1 MKLAVIGVGLIGG
14 SWAKALKKS
23 GVVTSVVGMDRSEA
37 HLSEAIELGIIDDK
51 ATYDDLAAVDMVF
64 LSIPVDQMV
73 IELPKVLDAVG
84 EQTLVVDAGSTK
96 LQLCEAVAS
105 HPKRRNFLAAHP
117 IAGTEY
123 SGPSAAIDN
132 LYEGKLAIVCEVEKT
147 AINLQERAMIA
158 FAALQMRVRYMG
170 AKEHD
175 IHVAYVSHLS
185 HISAFMLGKTVMGKE
200 KDDRNIFDLAGSGF
214 ASTVRLAKSSPQMW
228 APIFIQN
235 KEPLLETLDAYIEN
249 LKAFRTLIAEEDLA
263 SLLQEMKRINSIEK
277 ILNPLPLKP

>member
-23 GVVTSVVGMDRSEA
+23 GVVTSVVGIDRSEA
-37 HLSEAIELGIIDDK
+37 HLNQAIELGIIDIK
-51 ATYDDLAAVDMVF
+51 ATYADLATVDMVF

-84 EQTLVVDAGSTK
+84 EQTLVIDAGSTK

-249 LKAFRTLIAEEDLA
+249 LKAFRTLIAAEDLA
-263 SLLQEMKRINSIEK
+263 SLLEEMKRINSIEK

>member
-23 GVVTSVVGMDRSEA
+23 GVVASVAGIDRSEA
-37 HLSEAIELGIIDDK
+37 HLNQAIELGIIDIK
-51 ATYDDLAAVDMVF
+51 ATYADLATVDMVF

-84 EQTLVVDAGSTK
+84 EQTLVIDAGSTK

-158 FAALQMRVRYMG
+158 FAALQMGVRYMG

-249 LKAFRTLIAEEDLA
+249 LKAFRTLIAAEDLA
-263 SLLQEMKRINSIEK
+263 SLLEEMKRINSIEK

>member
-23 GVVTSVVGMDRSEA
+23 GVVSSVVGVDRSEV
-37 HLSEAIELGIIDDK
+37 HLSKAIELGIIDQK
-51 ATYDDLAAVDMVF
+51 ATYADLATVDMVF

-84 EQTLVVDAGSTK
+84 EQTVVIDAGSTK
-96 LQLCEAVAS
+96 LQLCETVAF

>member
-23 GVVTSVVGMDRSEA
+23 GVVTSVVGIDRSEA

-51 ATYDDLAAVDMVF
+51 ATYDDLATVDMAF

-147 AINLQERAMIA
+147 AISLQERAMIA

>member
-23 GVVTSVVGMDRSEA
+23 AVVASVVGIDRSEA

-51 ATYDDLAAVDMVF
+51 ATYDDLATVDMVF

-84 EQTLVVDAGSTK
+84 EQTLVIDAGSTK

>member
-23 GVVTSVVGMDRSEA
+23 GVVSSVAGIDRSEA
-37 HLSEAIELGIIDDK
+37 HLNQAIELGIIDIK
-51 ATYDDLAAVDMVF
+51 ATYADLATVDMVF

-249 LKAFRTLIAEEDLA
+249 LKAFRTLIAAEDLA

>member
-14 SWAKALKKS
+14 SWAKALKNS
-23 GVVTSVVGMDRSEA
+23 GVVSSVLGVDRSEE
-37 HLSEAIELGIIDDK
+37 HLNQAIALGIVDDK
-51 ATYDDLAAVDMVF
+51 ATYADLATVDMVF
-64 LSIPVDQMV
+64 LSIPVDQIV

-84 EQTLVVDAGSTK
+84 EQTVVIDAGSTK

-132 LYEGKLAIVCEVEKT
+132 LYEGKLAIVCAVEKT
-147 AINLQERAMIA
+147 AINLQERAMNA

-175 IHVAYVSHLS
+175 VHVAYVSHLS

-263 SLLQEMKRINSIEK
+263 SLLEEMKRINSIEK

>member
-23 GVVTSVVGMDRSEA
+23 GVVSSIVGIDRSEE
-37 HLSEAIELGIIDDK
+37 HLSQAIALGIVDDK
-51 ATYDDLAAVDMVF
+51 ATYADLATVDMVF

-84 EQTLVVDAGSTK
+84 EQTVVIDAGSTK

-147 AINLQERAMIA
+147 AINLQERAMNA

-175 IHVAYVSHLS
+175 VHVAYVSHLS

-249 LKAFRTLIAEEDLA
+249 LNAFRTLIAEEDLE
-263 SLLQEMKRINSIEK
+263 SLLDEMKRINSIEK

>member
-23 GVVTSVVGMDRSEA
+23 GVVASVAGIDRSEA
-37 HLSEAIELGIIDDK
+37 HLTQAIELGIIDDK
-51 ATYDDLAAVDMVF
+51 ATFADLATVDMVF

-84 EQTLVVDAGSTK
+84 EQTLVIDAGSTK

-158 FAALQMRVRYMG
+158 FAALQMGVRYMG

-263 SLLQEMKRINSIEK
+263 SLLEEMKRINSIEK

>member
-23 GVVTSVVGMDRSEA
+23 GVVSSIVGIDRSEE
-37 HLSEAIELGIIDDK
+37 HLSQAIALGIVDDK
-51 ATYDDLAAVDMVF
+51 ATYADLATVDMVF

-84 EQTLVVDAGSTK
+84 EQTVVIDAGSTK

-147 AINLQERAMIA
+147 AINLQERAMNA

-175 IHVAYVSHLS
+175 VHVAYVSHLS

-235 KEPLLETLDAYIEN
+235 KEPLIETLDAYIEN
-249 LKAFRTLIAEEDLA
+249 LNAFRTLIAEEDLE
-263 SLLQEMKRINSIEK
+263 SLLDEMKRINSIEK

>member
-14 SWAKALKKS
+14 SWAKALKNS
-23 GVVTSVVGMDRSEA
+23 GVVSSVLGIDRSEE
-37 HLSEAIELGIIDDK
+37 HLSQAMALGIIDDK
-51 ATYDDLAAVDMVF
+51 ASYADLTAVDMVF

-84 EQTLVVDAGSTK
+84 EQTVVIDAGSTK

-147 AINLQERAMIA
+147 AIDLQERAMNA

-228 APIFIQN
+228 APIFVQN

-249 LKAFRTLIAEEDLA
+249 LNAFRTLIAEEDLE
-263 SLLQEMKRINSIEK
+263 SLLHEMKRINSLEK

>member
-14 SWAKALKKS
+14 SWAKALKNS
-23 GVVTSVVGMDRSEA
+23 GVVSSVLGIDRSEE
-37 HLSEAIELGIIDDK
+37 HLNQAIALGIVDDK
-51 ATYDDLAAVDMVF
+51 ATYADLAKVDMVF

-84 EQTLVVDAGSTK
+84 EQTVVIDAGSTK

-147 AINLQERAMIA
+147 AINLQERAMNA

-175 IHVAYVSHLS
+175 VHVAYVSHLS

-249 LKAFRTLIAEEDLA
+249 LNAFRTLIAEEDLE
-263 SLLQEMKRINSIEK
+263 SLLHEMKRINSIEK

>member
-263 SLLQEMKRINSIEK
+263 SLLEEMKRINSIEK

>member
-23 GVVTSVVGMDRSEA
+23 GVVASVAGIDRSEA
-37 HLSEAIELGIIDDK
+37 HLTQAIELGIIDDK
-51 ATYDDLAAVDMVF
+51 ATYADLATVDMVF

-84 EQTLVVDAGSTK
+84 EQTLVIDAGSTK

-249 LKAFRTLIAEEDLA
+249 LKAFRTLIAAEDLA

>member
-1 MKLAVIGVGLIGG
+1 MVSSIVGI
-14 SWAKALKKS
+14 
-23 GVVTSVVGMDRSEA
+23 DRSEE
-37 HLSEAIELGIIDDK
+37 HLSQAIALGIVDDK
-51 ATYDDLAAVDMVF
+51 ATFADLATVDMVF

-84 EQTLVVDAGSTK
+84 EQTVVIDAGSTK

-147 AINLQERAMIA
+147 AINLQERAMNA

-175 IHVAYVSHLS
+175 VHVAYVSHLS

-249 LKAFRTLIAEEDLA
+249 LNAFRTLIAEEDLE
-263 SLLQEMKRINSIEK
+263 SLLDEMKRINSIEK

>member
-14 SWAKALKKS
+14 SWAKALKNS
-23 GVVTSVVGMDRSEA
+23 GVVSSVLGIDRSEE
-37 HLSEAIELGIIDDK
+37 HLSQAVALGIIDDK
-51 ATYDDLAAVDMVF
+51 ASYADLTAVDMVF

-84 EQTLVVDAGSTK
+84 EQTVVIDAGSTK

-147 AINLQERAMIA
+147 AIDLQERAMNA

-228 APIFIQN
+228 APIFVQN

-249 LKAFRTLIAEEDLA
+249 LNAFRTLIAEEDLE
-263 SLLQEMKRINSIEK
+263 SLMHEMKRINSIEK

>member
-14 SWAKALKKS
+14 SWAMALKKS
-23 GVVTSVVGMDRSEA
+23 GLVSSVLGIDCSEE
-37 HLSEAIELGIIDDK
+37 HLSQAISLGIVDDK
-51 ATYDDLAAVDMVF
+51 ATYADLTAVDMVF

-73 IELPKVLDAVG
+73 FELPKVLDAVG
-84 EQTLVVDAGSTK
+84 EQTVVVDAGSTK
-96 LQLCEAVAS
+96 LQLCESVAS

-147 AINLQERAMIA
+147 AIDLQERAMNA

-228 APIFIQN
+228 APIFVQN

-249 LKAFRTLIAEEDLA
+249 LNAFRTLIAEENLE
-263 SLLQEMKRINSIEK
+263 SLLHEMKLINSIEK

>member
-14 SWAKALKKS
+14 SWAKALKNS
-23 GVVTSVVGMDRSEA
+23 GVVSSVLGIDRSEE
-37 HLSEAIELGIIDDK
+37 HLSQAVALGIIDDK
-51 ATYDDLAAVDMVF
+51 ASYADLTTVDMVF

-84 EQTLVVDAGSTK
+84 EQTVVIDAGSTK

-147 AINLQERAMIA
+147 AIDLQERAMNA

-228 APIFIQN
+228 APIFVQN

-249 LKAFRTLIAEEDLA
+249 LNAFRTLIAEEDLE
-263 SLLQEMKRINSIEK
+263 SLLHEMKRINSIEK

>member
-23 GVVTSVVGMDRSEA
+23 GVVSSIVGIDRSEE
-37 HLSEAIELGIIDDK
+37 HLSQAIALGIVDDK
-51 ATYDDLAAVDMVF
+51 ATYSDLATVDMVF

-84 EQTLVVDAGSTK
+84 EQTVVIDAGSTK

-147 AINLQERAMIA
+147 AINLQERAMNA
-158 FAALQMRVRYMG
+158 FGALQMRVRYMG

-175 IHVAYVSHLS
+175 VHVAYVSHLS

-200 KDDRNIFDLAGSGF
+200 KDDRNIFDLTGSGF

-249 LKAFRTLIAEEDLA
+249 LNAFRTLIAEEDLE
-263 SLLQEMKRINSIEK
+263 SLLDEMKRINSIEK

>member
-14 SWAKALKKS
+14 SWAKALKNS
-23 GVVTSVVGMDRSEA
+23 GVVSSVVGIDRSEE
-37 HLSEAIELGIIDDK
+37 HLTQAMALGIIDDK
-51 ATYDDLAAVDMVF
+51 ASYADLTAVDMVF

-84 EQTLVVDAGSTK
+84 EETVVIDAGSTK

-147 AINLQERAMIA
+147 AIDLQERAMNA

-228 APIFIQN
+228 APIFVQN

-249 LKAFRTLIAEEDLA
+249 LNAFRTLIAEEDLE
-263 SLLQEMKRINSIEK
+263 SLLHEMKRINSIEK

>member
-23 GVVTSVVGMDRSEA
+23 GVVASVAGIDRSEA
-37 HLSEAIELGIIDDK
+37 HLTQAIELGIIDDK
-51 ATYDDLAAVDMVF
+51 ATFADLATVDMVF

-84 EQTLVVDAGSTK
+84 EKTLVIDAGSTK

-158 FAALQMRVRYMG
+158 FAALQMGVRYMG

-263 SLLQEMKRINSIEK
+263 SLLEEMKRINSIEK

>member
-23 GVVTSVVGMDRSEA
+23 GVVSSIVGIDRSEE
-37 HLSEAIELGIIDDK
+37 HLSQAIALGIVDDK
-51 ATYDDLAAVDMVF
+51 ATFADLATVDMVF

-84 EQTLVVDAGSTK
+84 EQTVVIDAGSTK

-147 AINLQERAMIA
+147 AINLQERAMNA

-175 IHVAYVSHLS
+175 VHVAYVSHLS

-249 LKAFRTLIAEEDLA
+249 LNAFRTLIAEEDLE
-263 SLLQEMKRINSIEK
+263 SLLDEMKRINSIEK

>member
-23 GVVTSVVGMDRSEA
+23 GVVTSVVGIDRSEA

-51 ATYDDLAAVDMVF
+51 ATYDDLATVDMVF

-84 EQTLVVDAGSTK
+84 EQTLVIDAGSTK

>member
-23 GVVTSVVGMDRSEA
+23 GVVASVAGIDRSEA
-37 HLSEAIELGIIDDK
+37 HLTQAIELGIIDDK
-51 ATYDDLAAVDMVF
+51 ATYADLATVDMVF

-84 EQTLVVDAGSTK
+84 EKTLVIDAGSTK

-249 LKAFRTLIAEEDLA
+249 LKAFRTLIAAEDLA

>member
-23 GVVTSVVGMDRSEA
+23 GVVASVAGIDRSEA
-37 HLSEAIELGIIDDK
+37 HLTQAIELGIIDDK
-51 ATYDDLAAVDMVF
+51 ATYADLATVDMVF

-84 EQTLVVDAGSTK
+84 EQTLVIDAGSTK

-158 FAALQMRVRYMG
+158 FAALQMGVRYMG

-249 LKAFRTLIAEEDLA
+249 LKAFRTLIAAEDLA

>member
-23 GVVTSVVGMDRSEA
+23 GVVASVVGIDRSEA

-235 KEPLLETLDAYIEN
+235 KDPLLETLDAYIEN

>member
-14 SWAKALKKS
+14 SWAKALKNS
-23 GVVTSVVGMDRSEA
+23 GVVSSVAGIDRSEA
-37 HLSEAIELGIIDDK
+37 HLNQAIELGIIDIK
-51 ATYDDLAAVDMVF
+51 ATYADLATVDMVF

-84 EQTLVVDAGSTK
+84 EQTLVIDAGSTK
-96 LQLCEAVAS
+96 LQLCETVAS

-249 LKAFRTLIAEEDLA
+249 LKAFRTLIAAEDLA

>member
-23 GVVTSVVGMDRSEA
+23 GEVSSIVGIDRSEE
-37 HLSEAIELGIIDDK
+37 HLSQAIALGIVDDK
-51 ATYDDLAAVDMVF
+51 ATYADLATVDMVF

-84 EQTLVVDAGSTK
+84 EQTVVIDAGSTK

-147 AINLQERAMIA
+147 AINLQERAMNA

-175 IHVAYVSHLS
+175 VHVAYVSHLS

-249 LKAFRTLIAEEDLA
+249 LNAFRTLIAEEDLE
-263 SLLQEMKRINSIEK
+263 SLLDEMKRINSIEK

>member
-23 GVVTSVVGMDRSEA
+23 GVVSSVAGIDRSEA
-37 HLSEAIELGIIDDK
+37 HLTQAIELGIIDDK
-51 ATYDDLAAVDMVF
+51 ATYADLATVDMVI

-84 EQTLVVDAGSTK
+84 EQTLVIDAGSTK

-263 SLLQEMKRINSIEK
+263 SLLEEMKRINSIEK